1 VTHIFDKNRILID
14 NRQSNQRR
22 LEIQNSYLWRM
33 KKVYL
38 DNAATTNIYPEVV
51 QEMTKVLQENFGN
64 PSSSHSFGRQAKS
77 VLEFSRKSIAKELNA
92 TSQEIIFTSGGTES
106 NNWILRN
113 AVTVLKVERI
123 ISSKIEHHA
132 VLHVLDALKVEF
144 NIAVDYVN
152 ILSNGE
158 IDITHLVSLL
168 SDTRKTLVSLMHVNN
183 EIGTVLDLG
192 LVGRICKQHQAYF
205 LSDTV
210 QSIGKFSF
218 NLQELPIDFL
228 VASAHKFHGPK
239 GVGFAFIRKGLP
251 IAPMV
256 FGGEQEKGL
265 RPGTESI
272 HNIAGMAKA
281 LELSLSDLERQQS
294 YISDL
299 KSYLISQLQSSFP
312 GFKIN
317 GNPEGFY
324 NIINIQLPFSEDK
337 TAMILFHL
345 DMKGIAVSRG
355 SACQSG
361 SSKTS
366 HVLAEI
372 LSDNDAIK
380 PSLRISLSKYNTEA
394 DIDYLISVLKEL

>member
-1 VTHIFDKNRILID
+1 
-14 NRQSNQRR
+14 
-22 LEIQNSYLWRM
+22 M
-33 KKVYL
+33 KQVYF
-38 DNAATTNIYPEVV
+38 DNAATTKIYPEVV
-51 QEMTKVLQENFGN
+51 QEMTKVLQEDFGN

-77 VLEFSRKSIAKELNA
+77 VLEFSRKSIAKSLNA

-132 VLHVLDALKVEF
+132 VLHVLDALNDEF

-158 IDITHLVSLL
+158 IDVTHLVSLL
-168 SDTRKTLVSLMHVNN
+168 SDTKKTLVSLMHVNN
-183 EIGTVLDLG
+183 EIGTILDLD
-192 LVGRICKQHQAYF
+192 LVARICKQHEAYF
-205 LSDTV
+205 HSDTV

-218 NLQELPIDFL
+218 NLQELSIDFL

-251 IAPMV
+251 MAPMV
-256 FGGEQEKGL
+256 FGGEQEKGI

-281 LELSLSDLERQQS
+281 LELSLSDLEMQKN

-299 KSYLISQLQSSFP
+299 KSYLILQLESSFP

-324 NIINIQLPFSEDK
+324 NLINIQLPFSAEK

-366 HVLAEI
+366 HVLAEL
-372 LSDNDAIK
+372 LSDNDATK
-380 PSLRISLSKYNTEA
+380 PSLRISLSKYNTTAE
-394 DIDYLISVLKEL
+394 IDYLISVLKEL